1 MNDVFPFRF
10 RASVLP
16 RFRTSAL
23 PRFRDIS
30 KLPLKN
36 AKTRRDE
43 NAKV

>member
-10 RASVLP
+10 RASVLQ
-16 RFRTSAL
+16 
-23 PRFRDIS
+23 RFRDIS
-30 KLPLKN
+30 KLPLKI